1 MSDLA
6 KPPFVVL
13 RSKKGENDRIKLTEG
28 QYSGIIF
35 SYGKVEFEEVG
46 DTLKIKFVY
55 DVHDD
60 AGIDYDEAEFEKYL
74 GDFLQE
80 LIYYGIEQNDITYT
94 GGVDENRT
102 GDPIEPDSQ

>member
-1 MSDLA
+1 MH
-6 KPPFVVL
+6 KMRGHVVM
-13 RSKKGENDRIKLTEG
+13 ENKHNGNHALKLTDPP
-28 QYSGIIF
+28 YSGIIF

-60 AGIDYDEAEFEKYL
+60 AGIDYDEVEFEKYL

-94 GGVDENRT
+94 GGVDDENRT